1 MKRGKRPILDHFLL
15 PWEDGGSIGNGQMG
29 LMQLSLIFTDTQN
42 VLFSDSLKW
51 PLSKLTLMWIHKVEY
66 PSKSADS
73 CSLRRE
79 RTAPGI
85 SPGVSERTR
94 FSLEPSGIKRWILQ
108 SLLLLNS
115 LFYLTSV
122 WRATKLHVRREE
134 QPGGTEQPEV
144 RIMMSFAGAQTQTA
158 ILAAVGGSRARASA
172 PTGMTLN

>member
-1 MKRGKRPILDHFLL
+1 
-15 PWEDGGSIGNGQMG
+15 
-29 LMQLSLIFTDTQN
+29 
-42 VLFSDSLKW
+42 
-51 PLSKLTLMWIHKVEY
+51 MWIHKVEY

-94 FSLEPSGIKRWILQ
+94 FSLEPSGIKRWILR

-172 PTGMTLN
+172 PTGMTLNWHSQEGKFTFQSGIIVLVSIMCLLCVLCDFSALICRHLSWQPISNVTTELSVSFWRF